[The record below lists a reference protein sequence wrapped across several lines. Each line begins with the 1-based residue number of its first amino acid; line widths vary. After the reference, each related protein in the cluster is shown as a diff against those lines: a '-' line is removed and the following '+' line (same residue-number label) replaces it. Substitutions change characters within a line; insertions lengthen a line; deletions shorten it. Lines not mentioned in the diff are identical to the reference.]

1 MKSLNEFL
9 GFADASGASQVDLK
23 FTDLFGGLHHVT
35 VPLTRFDEAFLARGV
50 AFDGSS
56 IPGFASVERSD
67 MLLQPDLSTTFVDPF
82 ARVTTVAVFCDIV
95 EPHTHQRF
103 TLDPRFIAEQA
114 EAVLAS
120 KSYADAA
127 WFAPEFEFYVFQNA
141 DFGSSET
148 GAFFSV
154 RSTESGTAPHCED
167 MGLQGY
173 SIRHGRG
180 YHAERPLDR
189 LADYRSTL
197 VQMLEAVGISIRY
210 HHHEGGE
217 NGQVELEVMPR
228 TLRAMGDASQTIK
241 YFAKNLALQMGMTAT
256 FMPKPLAGQ
265 ARNGHA
271 LPPIP
276 HQKRAAHVLRGRCRT
291 LRLVE
296 NCGFLHRRDSQPCVC
311 TAGHHKSSTISYKRL
326 VPGFE
331 APVRAFFSLGN
342 RTAAVRVPIY
352 ADTPD
357 EKRIEFRPPDA
368 TTNVY
373 LAMSA
378 MLLAGIDGIEQSLD
392 PVPLHLGPYAGDIE
406 QLPHDVVAEIPV
418 LPTSLSGAFA
428 ALREDSGFLTEPGVF
443 PAAFVDTFCRYK
455 LQHEEEVLRRLPHP
469 KEFELYYDC

>member
-1 MKSLNEFL
+1 MKSLTEFL
-9 GFADASGASQVDLK
+9 SFADACGASQVDLK

-35 VPLTRFDEAFLARGV
+35 VPLSRFDEAFLARGV

-67 MLLQPDLSTTFVDPF
+67 MLLQPDLSSAFVDPF
-82 ARVTTVAVFCDIV
+82 ARVPTVAVFCDIL

-103 TLDPRFIAEQA
+103 ALDPRFIAEQA
-114 EAVLAS
+114 EAMLAS
-120 KSYADAA
+120 RSYADTA
-127 WFAPEFEFYVFQNA
+127 WFAPEFEFYVFQST

-148 GAFFSV
+148 GAFFTV
-154 RSTESGTAPHCED
+154 RSTESGAAPHCED

-197 VQMLEAVGISIRY
+197 VQMLESIGISIRY

-217 NGQVELEVMPR
+217 NGQVELEVMPC

-241 YFAKNLALQMGMTAT
+241 YFAKNLALQMGLTAT

-265 ARNGHA
+265 AGTGMHFHQYLTRNGQPTFYEAGAEPYDLSSLAVSYIAGVLSHA
-271 LPPIP
+271 SALLGITNP
-276 HQKRAAHVLRGRCRT
+276 
-291 LRLVE
+291 
-296 NCGFLHRRDSQPCVC
+296 
-311 TAGHHKSSTISYKRL
+311 STISYKRL

-352 ADTPD
+352 ADTPE

-378 MLLAGIDGIEQSLD
+378 MLLAGIDGIERRLD
-392 PVPLHLGPYAGDIE
+392 PVPLHLGPYAGDIG
-406 QLPHDVVAEIPV
+406 QLPHDVIAEIPV
-418 LPTSLSGAFA
+418 LPTSLPEAFA
-428 ALREDSGFLTEPGVF
+428 ALRQDSGFLTGSGVF
-443 PAAFVDTFCRYK
+443 PASFVDTFCRYK

-469 KEFELYYDC
+469 KEFELYFDC